1 MTSRLS
7 RQTVTRKNWIVVL
20 AANVRLALLRTQLTM
35 QPDNEIE
42 NIDHYAG
49 TAMQDR
55 SLLTGRTMEEVQAGG
70 RVETGFDDGEEAG
83 YTDQP
88 DGNSAAD
95 LTRALQSLRTA
106 MRG

>member
-1 MTSRLS
+1 MI
-7 RQTVTRKNWIVVL
+7 RKNWIVVL
-20 AANVRLALLRTQLTM
+20 AANVRLDLHSAQLTQ
-35 QPDNEIE
+35 QPNNEIE

-55 SLLTGRTMEEVQAGG
+55 SLLTGRTMEEVKAGG
-70 RVETGFDDGEEAG
+70 RVDTGLDDGEEAG
-83 YTDQP
+83 FTDQP
-88 DGNSAAD
+88 DANSAAD